1 MKSRWMIALVAA
13 LTAAAATTTVIALSD
28 RGADQADA
36 SPDDSVPGE
45 PSAGDDLP
53 DRSITVSGHGTVEVT
68 PDTANVSMGVQ
79 VSGQDADEV
88 FAGIETDSN
97 ALVDTLKGLGV
108 AEEDIRTS
116 GLSLYPTYG
125 NNNEIT
131 GYQGSV
137 NVDVTVHEI
146 ASVGALLDG
155 VRGFVG
161 PELTLGGISFSYEDP
176 EAVLAQA
183 RSAAI
188 ENARVRA
195 GQYAEAAGGEVGG
208 IVRIVESSVPTPV
221 FARDFAVAE
230 AAGAD
235 ASIPVQP
242 GTQELAVDV
251 SVVFELT

>member
-13 LTAAAATTTVIALSD
+13 VTAAAATTTVIALSD
-28 RGADQADA
+28 RGAEQADA
-36 SPDDSVPGE
+36 TPDDSVPDG
-45 PSAGDDLP
+45 PSGGDDLS
-53 DRSITVSGHGTVEVT
+53 DRSVTVSGHGTVEVT

-97 ALVDTLKGLGV
+97 ALVDTLTGLGV

-137 NVDVTVHEI
+137 NVDVTVHDI
-146 ASVGALLDG
+146 ARVGELLDG

-183 RSAAI
+183 RTAAI

-195 GQYAEAAGGEVGG
+195 GQYAEAADGEVGA
-208 IVRIVESSVPTPV
+208 IIRIVESSVPTPV
-221 FARDFAVAE
+221 FSRDFAMAE

-251 SVVFELT
+251 SVVFALT